1 MAEQQQQK
9 APGGHYSGANPV
21 PTVKKFMESLDVGK
35 KDRDNKVD
43 AGSNAAQPHQAKPTP
58 KKGQKTVTDPVTHNE
73 VVIEDAKRDMVNE
86 VDNPKLSVPNANL
99 GKETVSLVSCCMGC
113 SLTSPVDCQNRKDPI
128 R

>member
-9 APGGHYSGANPV
+9 TPGGHYSGANPV

-35 KDRDNKVD
+35 KDRDKKVD
-43 AGSNAAQPHQAKPTP
+43 AGSNDPQPHQAKPTP
-58 KKGQKTVTDPVTHNE
+58 KKGQKTVTDPVTQNQ

-99 GKETVSLVSCCMGC
+99 GKETVSLVSSCM
-113 SLTSPVDCQNRKDPI
+113 N
-128 R
+128 